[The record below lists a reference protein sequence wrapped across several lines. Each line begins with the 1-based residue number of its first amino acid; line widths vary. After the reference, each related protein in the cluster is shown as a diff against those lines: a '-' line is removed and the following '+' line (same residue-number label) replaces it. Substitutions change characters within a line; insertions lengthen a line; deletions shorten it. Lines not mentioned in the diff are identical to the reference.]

1 MKFVK
6 KEKIE
11 TPRLSLRP
19 ITEGDAAEMIA
30 LITDDEVK
38 QTYMIPDLPE
48 RDQQVKMFKR
58 FCDLSVSEEHF
69 VYGICKENEVIG
81 FINVWVVAG
90 EINLNNIA
98 LTEKS
103 RGRGLGRALIEYMEN
118 NEQAE
123 RCNLE
128 VRVSNERAI
137 GLYRSL
143 GFEEVGLRK
152 GFYSEPTEDALLM
165 TKRYGE
171 T

>member
-1 MKFVK
+1 MSVRIRPMEPADCGAVAAIE
-6 KEKIE
+6 KECFSQPWSRAE
-11 TPRLSLRP
+11 FENQLTLS
-19 ITEGDAAEMIA
+19 IA
-30 LITDDEVK
+30 R
-38 QTYMIPDLPE
+38 TY
-48 RDQQVKMFKR
+48 
-58 FCDLSVSEEHF
+58 VSEEN
-69 VYGICKENEVIG
+69 GEVTG

-103 RGRGLGRALIEYMEN
+103 RGRGLGRALIEHMEK
-118 NEQAE
+118 NEQAQ

-137 GLYRSL
+137 RLYRSI

-152 GFYSEPTEDALLM
+152 GFYSEPKEDALLM

-171 T
+171 TDGI

>member
-1 MKFVK
+1 MSVRIRPMVLADCEAVAAIE
-6 KEKIE
+6 KECFSQPWSRQE
-11 TPRLSLRP
+11 FENQLTLS
-19 ITEGDAAEMIA
+19 IA
-30 LITDDEVK
+30 RTYVCDE
-38 QTYMIPDLPE
+38 DGL
-48 RDQQVKMFKR
+48 
-58 FCDLSVSEEHF
+58 
-69 VYGICKENEVIG
+69 VIG
-81 FINVWVVAG
+81 FINVWVVEG